1 MSRGCS
7 KPRISIEDRG
17 RIVAYREMG
26 YSYRA
31 IAKPIGCSVG
41 AVHHVIQKK
50 QETGTVID
58 RHISGR
64 KRITTQ
70 REDRIIT
77 RISLATRSKTAPR
90 IRASLGEHHGIVLS
104 VSTVQRR
111 LRGVG
116 LKVYRARKKPRLT
129 QNHRRKRMEFA
140 LKYRG
145 WTASEWSNV
154 VFSDESRFQL
164 FRNDG
169 RPFVRR
175 RPGEGYRDDCVR
187 PTLKHGGGSVMVWGC
202 MSEMGVGELR
212 KVSGRLCAKD
222 YVSLLRGALPT
233 SIRSLGLGSD
243 YTFQQ
248 DNASYHSAK
257 YTRE

>member
-7 KPRISIEDRG
+7 KPRTSMEDRG

-31 IAKPIGCSVG
+31 IAKTIGCSVG

-50 QETGTVID
+50 QETGRVID

-77 RISLATRSKTAPR
+77 RISLATKSKTAPR

-111 LRGVG
+111 LREVG
-116 LKVYRARKKPRLT
+116 L
-129 QNHRRKRMEFA
+129 
-140 LKYRG
+140 
-145 WTASEWSNV
+145 
-154 VFSDESRFQL
+154 
-164 FRNDG
+164 
-169 RPFVRR
+169 
-175 RPGEGYRDDCVR
+175 
-187 PTLKHGGGSVMVWGC
+187 
-202 MSEMGVGELR
+202 
-212 KVSGRLCAKD
+212 
-222 YVSLLRGALPT
+222 
-233 SIRSLGLGSD
+233 
-243 YTFQQ
+243 
-248 DNASYHSAK
+248 
-257 YTRE
+257 